1 MIRRLVSLFRR
12 RQPQTFPAPEVS
24 VLIARRGQRL
34 HNRSAAGSTAY
45 ERVHAIL
52 GAGRG

>member
-1 MIRRLVSLFRR
+1 MKFLRRLFRR
-12 RQPQTFPAPEVS
+12 QPRTFPAPEVS

-34 HNRSAAGSTAY
+34 HNRSASGASAY
-45 ERVHAIL
+45 ERIHSIL

>member
-1 MIRRLVSLFRR
+1 MIRRILSLFRR
-12 RQPQTFPAPEVS
+12 RKPLAFPAPSVD